1 MDYTQIAVT
10 AAPTILAF
18 IIGYLV
24 KRGLVSKATL
34 SELMVYGQW
43 AVTAAEE
50 AYKEIPESGDA
61 KLQHAMT
68 AMTQKFG
75 ISPEEARNIVL
86 ATVATLNRQGILG
99 SGKNAAPV
107 QLVTPNDPRTS

>member
-1 MDYTQIAVT
+1 M
-10 AAPTILAF
+10 LF
-18 IIGYLV
+18 
-24 KRGLVSKATL
+24 RS
-34 SELMVYGQW
+34 
-43 AVTAAEE
+43 
-50 AYKEIPESGDA
+50 
-61 KLQHAMT
+61 
-68 AMTQKFG
+68 MTQKFG